1 MLSADGLIAFVAAA
15 VVMVAIPGP
24 NVLFTIGRSIAFGRW
39 GGFLSILGT
48 AIGSVLLVVGVAFGV
63 GTLIAQSIVLFTII
77 KVLGALYLAYLGV
90 QAIRHRR
97 QVAEALTRPERRSTS
112 VRRLGEGF
120 VVGVTNP
127 KSIAFFVAVLPQFV
141 DLQAGAVPLQLFLL
155 GVIVVGIGVVCDTV
169 WVLVASAAR
178 TWFARS
184 PGRIEAMSATGGGLM
199 IGLAAF
205 LLVWRDKPAVA

>member
-1 MLSADGLIAFVAAA
+1 MVSADSLTAFLVAA

-24 NVLFTIGRSIAFGRW
+24 NVLFTIGRSIALGRW
-39 GGFLSILGT
+39 GGFLSILGIG
-48 AIGSVLLVVGVAFGV
+48 IGSVLLVVGVAFGV
-63 GTLIAQSIVLFTII
+63 GALIAQSVVLFTII

-97 QVAEALTRPERRSTS
+97 HTAEAVTRPARRSTS
-112 VRRLGEGF
+112 LRQLGEGF

-141 DLQAGAVPLQLFLL
+141 DLRAGLVPLQLFVL

-169 WVLVASAAR
+169 WVLAASAAR

-184 PGRIEAMSATGGGLM
+184 PRRIEAMSATGGGLM

-205 LLVWRDKPAVA
+205 LLVWRDKPATA